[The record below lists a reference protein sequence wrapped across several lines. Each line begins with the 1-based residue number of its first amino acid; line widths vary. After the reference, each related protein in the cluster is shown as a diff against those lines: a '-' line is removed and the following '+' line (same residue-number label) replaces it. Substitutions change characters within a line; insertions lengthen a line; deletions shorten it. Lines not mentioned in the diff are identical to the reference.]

1 MKAIVQSM
9 LRKGQISWGKSVAG
23 MQSGQPCDI
32 PKTANLRV
40 IEALFSSEKAGAY
53 VTL

>member
-1 MKAIVQSM
+1 MEAIVQSM
-9 LRKGQISWGKSVAG
+9 LLKGQISWGKL
-23 MQSGQPCDI
+23 QSGQPCDI

>member
-9 LRKGQISWGKSVAG
+9 LLKGQISWGKSVAG
-23 MQSGQPCDI
+23 SQSGQPCDI
-32 PKTANLRV
+32 PKIANLRV
-40 IEALFSSEKAGAY
+40 IEALYSSEKTGAY

>member
-23 MQSGQPCDI
+23 SQSGQPCDI
-32 PKTANLRV
+32 PKIANLRV
-40 IEALFSSEKAGAY
+40 VEVLFSSEKTGAY